1 MIVLIADDR
10 YELDFAASNMPCL
23 KILILGKNGTGLGIV
38 MEFIR

>member
-10 YELDFAASNMPCL
+10 YELDFAASNTPCL